1 MKKNHEKTRP
11 KLITLWLA
19 LLSIFIIGLLIY
31 THCRTEC
38 VRIGYE
44 ISEAKANNNMLD
56 ARRNALRIELEML
69 KSPEEIEKQVIK
81 HKLGL
86 RMPTPKQIIEIP

>member
-1 MKKNHEKTRP
+1 MAKKRP

-19 LLSIFIIGLLIY
+19 LLSIFIIGLLFY
-31 THCRTEC
+31 TRCRIEC

-44 ISEAKANNNMLD
+44 ISKETANQKKLN
-56 ARRNALRIELEML
+56 AIINALEIELASL
-69 KSPEEIEKQVIK
+69 KSPERIEQQVIR

-86 RMPTPKQIIEIP
+86 KMPTPKQIIKIP